1 MKTIT
6 MFLLAAL
13 ATTGPAWALIEEP
26 EPATPDSIEDYA
38 VTPQDDA
45 ENAYRDWAKGIW
57 ETLDRQTGLINL
69 AGTGATLN
77 VPDTF
82 YFLGREDAT
91 TVLEDVWDN
100 PPGNHV
106 LGMLF
111 PADMTPFDDESW
123 AVTVEFE
130 SDGYVSDEDAED
142 IDYNDML
149 KQMQKDVKAASKERV
164 EQGYEAIALIGWA
177 ATPYYDKPS
186 HKLHWAKEIQFGDS
200 PEHTL
205 NYNIRVLGR
214 KGVLV
219 LNFVAD
225 MEQKALIERNLD
237 TVLAMADFDNGSR
250 YADFDPA
257 VDKVAAYGL
266 GALVAGKVL
275 AKTGLLAGALIFL
288 KKFGVFLIVGVGA
301 LFRKV
306 MGRGRQEG

>member
-1 MKTIT
+1 MKTLT
-6 MFLLAAL
+6 LFLLAAL